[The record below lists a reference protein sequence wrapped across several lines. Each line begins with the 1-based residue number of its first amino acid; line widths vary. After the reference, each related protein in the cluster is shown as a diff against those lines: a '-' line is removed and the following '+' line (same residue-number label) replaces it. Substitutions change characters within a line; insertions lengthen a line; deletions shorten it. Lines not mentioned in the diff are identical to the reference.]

1 MESRIDISRYDDIL
15 VSMKTS
21 DPCLGELSVELLE
34 RMAGALKILA
44 HAHRLKLVEILQREG
59 EAPVHVLMERMKL
72 PQATISQHLNQMR
85 RAGLVQARRR
95 GKEVWYSIADPS
107 ALTILDCIR
116 KKA

>member
-1 MESRIDISRYDDIL
+1 M
-15 VSMKTS
+15 
-21 DPCLGELSVELLE
+21 ELLE

-44 HAHRLKLVEILQREG
+44 HVHRLKLVEILQREG
-59 EAPVHVLMERMKL
+59 EAPVHVLMERIGL

-85 RAGLVQARRR
+85 RAGLVRALRR

-116 KKA
+116 KKACV

>member
-1 MESRIDISRYDDIL
+1 M
-15 VSMKTS
+15 
-21 DPCLGELSVELLE
+21 ELLE

-44 HAHRLKLVEILQREG
+44 HVQRLKLVEILQREG
-59 EAPVHVLMERMKL
+59 EAPVHVLMERVGL

-85 RAGLVQARRR
+85 RAGLVRAVRR
-95 GKEVWYSIADPS
+95 GKEVWYSISDPS